1 MFYTQSCQT
10 AVFYMA
16 AALVV
21 QQDNH
26 VGSAL
31 FAGTISAGHL
41 TIGFVFA
48 GLLVRSLPCT
58 SLIGSLSHSRRP
70 ALI

>member
-1 MFYTQSCQT
+1 LPEHFQYLLASNL
-10 AVFYMA
+10 
-16 AALVV
+16 LVV
-21 QQDNH
+21 PQDNH

-41 TIGFVFA
+41 VIGFVFA

-58 SLIGSLSHSRRP
+58 YRSSDH
-70 ALI
+70 